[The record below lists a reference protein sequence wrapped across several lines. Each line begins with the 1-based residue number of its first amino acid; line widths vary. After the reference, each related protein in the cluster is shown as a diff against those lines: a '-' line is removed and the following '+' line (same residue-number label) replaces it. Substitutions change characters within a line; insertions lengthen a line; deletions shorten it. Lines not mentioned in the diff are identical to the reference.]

1 MRISPGT
8 DLGLGRFSAGNANAY
23 GDAEKFQEN
32 VMGSVTDKAK
42 GLANQAGGKLKE
54 GVGKAIGNEQMQA
67 EGLAQQVKGKVQ
79 QKVGEAKETVKNAA
93 NKIADK
99 ANEKL

>member
-1 MRISPGT
+1 M
-8 DLGLGRFSAGNANAY
+8 
-23 GDAEKFQEN
+23 
-32 VMGSVTDKAK
+32 MGSTMDKVK
-42 GLANQAGGKLKE
+42 GAANVAGGKLKE

-79 QKVGEAKETVKNAA
+79 QKVGEAKDVVKDAA
-93 NKIADK
+93 NKAAEK

>member
-1 MRISPGT
+1 MSWAASLTRPR
-8 DLGLGRFSAGNANAY
+8 D
-23 GDAEKFQEN
+23 
-32 VMGSVTDKAK
+32 
-42 GLANQAGGKLKE
+42 LANQAGGKLKE

-67 EGLAQQVKGKVQ
+67 EGLAQQTKGKVQ
-79 QKVGEAKETVKNAA
+79 QKVGEAKEVVKDAA

>member
-1 MRISPGT
+1 
-8 DLGLGRFSAGNANAY
+8 
-23 GDAEKFQEN
+23 
-32 VMGSVTDKAK
+32 MGSVTDKAK

-79 QKVGEAKETVKNAA
+79 HKVGEAKDAVKGAA
-93 NKIADK
+93 NKISEK
-99 ANEKL
+99 ANETL